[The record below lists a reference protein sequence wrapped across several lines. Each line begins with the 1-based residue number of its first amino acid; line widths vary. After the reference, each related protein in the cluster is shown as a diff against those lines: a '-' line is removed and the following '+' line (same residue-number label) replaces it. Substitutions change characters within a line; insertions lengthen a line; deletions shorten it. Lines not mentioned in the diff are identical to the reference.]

1 MEILYFVLAALLS
14 GLIVYVIMSQIMSKK
29 ILQTQMDAKILLAGM
44 EDRESIISESLT
56 NYEKTMKDSFELLAN
71 SAFEAAVAKA
81 DAEKTST
88 FNKATESLA
97 ASLNEYA
104 KNMNSMEAKSIERGT
119 RLEERIDAV
128 SKLGLKLSDQTNNL
142 TNALKADSQAQGAWG
157 ELVLENLLQS
167 LGFEKNKDYS
177 TQKSFAL
184 EDGTRPRT
192 DFIINLPENRHI
204 VIDSKVS
211 LTAWERYVN
220 STDEKEMEI
229 AMKEHCASILG
240 HAKGLASKNYQGI
253 DELNTVDFVLMYV
266 PLESAFSAAMKMHP
280 DLYMEFARDN
290 KVRVVTGS
298 TIVTTLMLIKE
309 IWKREDQTANQI
321 KLIAETGR
329 IYDQIV
335 LFLEAFTS
343 IGFELKQATSAYDDA
358 LSRLSEGRGNI
369 VKRSENLKL
378 LGAKVTKQINDNS
391 KIKEANL
398 LATAIHSHENSEE

>member
-1 MEILYFVLAALLS
+1 
-14 GLIVYVIMSQIMSKK
+14 
-29 ILQTQMDAKILLAGM
+29 MDAKILLAGM
-44 EDRESIISESLT
+44 EDRESIISESLA

-104 KNMNSMEAKSIERGT
+104 RNMNSMEAKSIERGT

-167 LGFEKNKDYS
+167 LGFERNKDYS
-177 TQKSFAL
+177 TQKSFTL

-220 STDEKEMEI
+220 SKDEKEMEI
-229 AMKEHCASILG
+229 AMKEHCASIMG

-321 KLIAETGR
+321 KLIAETGK

-369 VKRSENLKL
+369 VKRSENLKV
-378 LGAKVTKQINDNS
+378 LGAKVTKQIKDNS

-398 LATAIHSHENSEE
+398 LDTASHSHENSEE

>member
-1 MEILYFVLAALLS
+1 
-14 GLIVYVIMSQIMSKK
+14 
-29 ILQTQMDAKILLAGM
+29 MDAKILLAGM

-104 KNMNSMEAKSIERGT
+104 RNMNSMEAKSIERGT

-167 LGFEKNKDYS
+167 LGFERNKDYS
-177 TQKSFAL
+177 TQKSFTL

-220 STDEKEMEI
+220 SKDEKEMEI
-229 AMKEHCASILG
+229 AMKEHCASIMG

-321 KLIAETGR
+321 KLIAETGK

-369 VKRSENLKL
+369 VKRSENLKV

-398 LATAIHSHENSEE
+398 LDTASHSHENSEE

>member
-1 MEILYFVLAALLS
+1 MEILYFILAALLS
-14 GLIVYVIMSQIMSKK
+14 GLVMYVIMSQIMSKK

-321 KLIAETGR
+321 KLIAETGK

-369 VKRSENLKL
+369 VKRSENLKV

-398 LATAIHSHENSEE
+398 LATASHSHENSEE

>member
-1 MEILYFVLAALLS
+1 
-14 GLIVYVIMSQIMSKK
+14 
-29 ILQTQMDAKILLAGM
+29 MDAKILLAGM

-56 NYEKTMKDSFELLAN
+56 NYEKTMKDSFKLLAN

-104 KNMNSMEAKSIERGT
+104 RNMNSMEAKSIERGT

-167 LGFEKNKDYS
+167 LGFERNKDYS
-177 TQKSFAL
+177 TQKSFTL

-220 STDEKEMEI
+220 SKDEKEMEI
-229 AMKEHCASILG
+229 AMKEHCASIMG

-321 KLIAETGR
+321 KLIAETGK

-369 VKRSENLKL
+369 VKRSENLKV

-398 LATAIHSHENSEE
+398 LDTASHSHENSEE

>member
-1 MEILYFVLAALLS
+1 MEILYFILAALLS
-14 GLIVYVIMSQIMSKK
+14 GLVMYVIMSQIMSKK

-119 RLEERIDAV
+119 RLEQRIDAV

-167 LGFEKNKDYS
+167 LGFERNKDYS

-280 DLYMEFARDN
+280 DLYMEFAKDN

-321 KLIAETGR
+321 KLIAETGK

-369 VKRSENLKL
+369 VKRSENLKV

-398 LATAIHSHENSEE
+398 LATASHSHENSEE

>member
-1 MEILYFVLAALLS
+1 
-14 GLIVYVIMSQIMSKK
+14 
-29 ILQTQMDAKILLAGM
+29 MDAKILLAGM

-167 LGFEKNKDYS
+167 LGFERNKDYS

-204 VIDSKVS
+204 VIDSKVI
-211 LTAWERYVN
+211 
-220 STDEKEMEI
+220 EK
-229 AMKEHCASILG
+229 L
-240 HAKGLASKNYQGI
+240 QGM
-253 DELNTVDFVLMYV
+253 TV
-266 PLESAFSAAMKMHP
+266 
-280 DLYMEFARDN
+280 
-290 KVRVVTGS
+290 
-298 TIVTTLMLIKE
+298 
-309 IWKREDQTANQI
+309 
-321 KLIAETGR
+321 
-329 IYDQIV
+329 
-335 LFLEAFTS
+335 
-343 IGFELKQATSAYDDA
+343 
-358 LSRLSEGRGNI
+358 
-369 VKRSENLKL
+369 
-378 LGAKVTKQINDNS
+378 
-391 KIKEANL
+391 
-398 LATAIHSHENSEE
+398 

>member
-1 MEILYFVLAALLS
+1 MEILYFILAALLS
-14 GLIVYVIMSQIMSKK
+14 GLVMYVIMSQIMSKK

-167 LGFEKNKDYS
+167 LGFERNKDYS

-266 PLESAFSAAMKMHP
+266 PLESAFSAAMKLHP

-321 KLIAETGR
+321 KLIAETGK

-369 VKRSENLKL
+369 VKRSENLKV

-398 LATAIHSHENSEE
+398 LATASHSHENSEE

>member
-1 MEILYFVLAALLS
+1 MEILYFILAALLS
-14 GLIVYVIMSQIMSKK
+14 GLVMYVIMSQIMSKK

-167 LGFEKNKDYS
+167 LGFERNKDYS

-280 DLYMEFARDN
+280 DLYMEFAKDN

-321 KLIAETGR
+321 KLIAETGK

-369 VKRSENLKL
+369 VKRSENLKV

-398 LATAIHSHENSEE
+398 LATASHSHENSEE

>member
-1 MEILYFVLAALLS
+1 
-14 GLIVYVIMSQIMSKK
+14 MSKK

-44 EDRESIISESLT
+44 EDRETIISESLT

-220 STDEKEMEI
+220 STDEREMEI

-280 DLYMEFARDN
+280 DLYMEFAKDN

-321 KLIAETGR
+321 KLIVETGK

-343 IGFELKQATSAYDDA
+343 IGFELKQATSAYEDA

-369 VKRSENLKL
+369 VKRSENLKV

-398 LATAIHSHENSEE
+398 LSTASHSHENSEE

>member
-1 MEILYFVLAALLS
+1 
-14 GLIVYVIMSQIMSKK
+14 
-29 ILQTQMDAKILLAGM
+29 MDAKILLAGM

-167 LGFEKNKDYS
+167 LGFERNKDYS

-280 DLYMEFARDN
+280 DLYMEFAKDN

-321 KLIAETGR
+321 KLIAETGK

-369 VKRSENLKL
+369 VKRSENLKV

-398 LATAIHSHENSEE
+398 LATASHSHENSEE

>member
-358 LSRLSEGRGNI
+358 LTRLSEGRGNI

>member
-1 MEILYFVLAALLS
+1 MEILYFILAALLS
-14 GLIVYVIMSQIMSKK
+14 GLVMYVIMSQIMSKK

-280 DLYMEFARDN
+280 DLYMEFAKDN

-321 KLIAETGR
+321 KLIAETGK

-369 VKRSENLKL
+369 VKRSENLKV

-398 LATAIHSHENSEE
+398 LATASHSHENSEE

>member
-1 MEILYFVLAALLS
+1 
-14 GLIVYVIMSQIMSKK
+14 
-29 ILQTQMDAKILLAGM
+29 MDAKILLAGM

-88 FNKATESLA
+88 FNKATETLA

-167 LGFEKNKDYS
+167 LGFERNKDYS

-321 KLIAETGR
+321 KLIAETGK

-369 VKRSENLKL
+369 VKRSENLKV

-398 LATAIHSHENSEE
+398 LATASHSHENSEE

>member
-1 MEILYFVLAALLS
+1 
-14 GLIVYVIMSQIMSKK
+14 MSKK

-177 TQKSFAL
+177 TQRSFAL

-220 STDEKEMEI
+220 STDEREMEI

-280 DLYMEFARDN
+280 DLYMEFAKDN

-321 KLIAETGR
+321 KLIVETGK

-343 IGFELKQATSAYDDA
+343 IGFELKQATSAYEDA

-369 VKRSENLKL
+369 VKRSENLKV

-398 LATAIHSHENSEE
+398 LSTASHSHENSEE

>member
-1 MEILYFVLAALLS
+1 MEILYFILAALLS
-14 GLIVYVIMSQIMSKK
+14 GLVMYVIMSQIMSKK

-167 LGFEKNKDYS
+167 LGFERNKDYS

-321 KLIAETGR
+321 KLIAETGK

-369 VKRSENLKL
+369 VKRSENLKV

-398 LATAIHSHENSEE
+398 LATASHSHENSEE

>member
-1 MEILYFVLAALLS
+1 
-14 GLIVYVIMSQIMSKK
+14 MSKK

-44 EDRESIISESLT
+44 EDRETIISESLT

-177 TQKSFAL
+177 TQRSFAL

-220 STDEKEMEI
+220 STDEREMEI

-280 DLYMEFARDN
+280 DLYMEFAKDN

-321 KLIAETGR
+321 KLIVETGK

-343 IGFELKQATSAYDDA
+343 IGFELKQATSAYEDA

-369 VKRSENLKL
+369 VKRSENLKV

-398 LATAIHSHENSEE
+398 LSTASHSHENSEE

>member
-1 MEILYFVLAALLS
+1 MEILYFILAALLS
-14 GLIVYVIMSQIMSKK
+14 GLVMYVIMSQIMSKK

-167 LGFEKNKDYS
+167 LGFERNKDYS

-321 KLIAETGR
+321 KLIAETGK

-369 VKRSENLKL
+369 VKRSENLRV

-398 LATAIHSHENSEE
+398 LATASHSHENSEE

>member
-1 MEILYFVLAALLS
+1 MEILYLIIAALLS
-14 GLIVYVIMSQIMSKK
+14 GLVMYIIMNQIMSKK

-44 EDRESIISESLT
+44 EDRETIISESLT

-220 STDEKEMEI
+220 STDEREMEI

-280 DLYMEFARDN
+280 DLYMEFAKDN

-321 KLIAETGR
+321 KLIVETGK

-343 IGFELKQATSAYDDA
+343 IGFELKQATSAYEDA

-369 VKRSENLKL
+369 VKRSENLKV

-398 LATAIHSHENSEE
+398 LSTASHSHENSEE

>member
-1 MEILYFVLAALLS
+1 MEILYLIIAALLS
-14 GLIVYVIMSQIMSKK
+14 GLVMYIIMNQIMSKK

-97 ASLNEYA
+97 ATLNEYA

-204 VIDSKVS
+204 IIDSKVS

-220 STDEKEMEI
+220 STDEREMEI

-280 DLYMEFARDN
+280 DLYMEFAKDN

-321 KLIAETGR
+321 KLIVETGK

-343 IGFELKQATSAYDDA
+343 IGFELKQATSAYEDA

-369 VKRSENLKL
+369 VKRSENLKV

-398 LATAIHSHENSEE
+398 LSTASHSHENSEE

>member
-1 MEILYFVLAALLS
+1 M
-14 GLIVYVIMSQIMSKK
+14 YVIMSQIMSKK

-167 LGFEKNKDYS
+167 LGFERNKDYS

-321 KLIAETGR
+321 KLIAETGK

-369 VKRSENLKL
+369 VKRSENLKV

-398 LATAIHSHENSEE
+398 LATASHSHENSEE

>member
-1 MEILYFVLAALLS
+1 MEILYFVVAALLS
-14 GLIVYVIMSQIMSKK
+14 GLVMYVIMNQIMSKK

-44 EDRESIISESLT
+44 EDRESIISESLA

-104 KNMNSMEAKSIERGT
+104 RNMNSMEAKSIERGT

-167 LGFEKNKDYS
+167 LGFERNKDYS
-177 TQKSFAL
+177 TQKSFTL

-220 STDEKEMEI
+220 SKDEKEMEI
-229 AMKEHCASILG
+229 AMKEHCASIMG

-321 KLIAETGR
+321 KLIAETGK

-369 VKRSENLKL
+369 VKRSENLKV
-378 LGAKVTKQINDNS
+378 LGAKVTKQIKDNS

-398 LATAIHSHENSEE
+398 LDTASHSHENSEE

>member
-1 MEILYFVLAALLS
+1 
-14 GLIVYVIMSQIMSKK
+14 
-29 ILQTQMDAKILLAGM
+29 MDAKILLAGM

-167 LGFEKNKDYS
+167 LGFERNKDYS

-321 KLIAETGR
+321 KLIAETGK

-369 VKRSENLKL
+369 VKRSENLKV

-398 LATAIHSHENSEE
+398 LATASHSHENSEE

>member
-1 MEILYFVLAALLS
+1 MEILYFVVAALLS
-14 GLIVYVIMSQIMSKK
+14 GLVMYVIMNQIMSKK

-104 KNMNSMEAKSIERGT
+104 RNMNSMEAKSIERGT

-167 LGFEKNKDYS
+167 LGFERNKDYS
-177 TQKSFAL
+177 TQKSFTL

-220 STDEKEMEI
+220 SKDEKEMEI
-229 AMKEHCASILG
+229 AMKEHCASIMG

-321 KLIAETGR
+321 KLIAETGK

-369 VKRSENLKL
+369 VKRSENLKV

-398 LATAIHSHENSEE
+398 LDTASHSHENSEE

>member
-1 MEILYFVLAALLS
+1 MEILYLIIAALLS
-14 GLIVYVIMSQIMSKK
+14 GLVMYIIMNQIMSKK

-167 LGFEKNKDYS
+167 LGFERNKDYS

-321 KLIAETGR
+321 KLIAETGK

-369 VKRSENLKL
+369 VKRSENLKV

-398 LATAIHSHENSEE
+398 LATASHSHENSEE

>member
-1 MEILYFVLAALLS
+1 
-14 GLIVYVIMSQIMSKK
+14 MSKK

-220 STDEKEMEI
+220 STDEREMEI

-280 DLYMEFARDN
+280 DLYMEFAKDN

-321 KLIAETGR
+321 KLIVETGK

-343 IGFELKQATSAYDDA
+343 IGFELKQATSAYEDA

-369 VKRSENLKL
+369 VKRSENLKV

-398 LATAIHSHENSEE
+398 LSTASHSHENSEE

>member
-1 MEILYFVLAALLS
+1 
-14 GLIVYVIMSQIMSKK
+14 
-29 ILQTQMDAKILLAGM
+29 MDAKILLAGM

-167 LGFEKNKDYS
+167 LGFERNKDYS

-321 KLIAETGR
+321 KLIAETGK

-369 VKRSENLKL
+369 VKRSENLKV

>member
-1 MEILYFVLAALLS
+1 MEILYFVLAALIS

-104 KNMNSMEAKSIERGT
+104 RNMNSMEAKSIERGT

-167 LGFEKNKDYS
+167 LGFERNKDYS

-280 DLYMEFARDN
+280 DLYMEFAKDN

-321 KLIAETGR
+321 KLIAETGK

-369 VKRSENLKL
+369 VKRSENLKV

-398 LATAIHSHENSEE
+398 LATASHSHENSEE

>member
-1 MEILYFVLAALLS
+1 MEILYFILAALLS
-14 GLIVYVIMSQIMSKK
+14 GLVIYVIMSQIMSKK

-167 LGFEKNKDYS
+167 LGFERNKDYS

-321 KLIAETGR
+321 KLIAETGK

-369 VKRSENLKL
+369 VKRSENLKV

-398 LATAIHSHENSEE
+398 LATASHSHENSEE

>member
-1 MEILYFVLAALLS
+1 
-14 GLIVYVIMSQIMSKK
+14 
-29 ILQTQMDAKILLAGM
+29 MDAKILLAGM

-104 KNMNSMEAKSIERGT
+104 RNMNSMEAKSIERGT

-167 LGFEKNKDYS
+167 LGFERNKDYS

-220 STDEKEMEI
+220 SKDEKEMEI
-229 AMKEHCASILG
+229 AMKEHCASIMG

-321 KLIAETGR
+321 KLIAETGK

-369 VKRSENLKL
+369 VKRSENLKV

-398 LATAIHSHENSEE
+398 LDTASHSHENSEE